1 MEVARKLAE
10 AQMSESSGTEQG
22 GGRPEEEEEEEEDSV
37 VQNVRE
43 HLLCARAGLQ
53 GSRESQQGQS

>member
-1 MEVARKLAE
+1 MARKLAE

-22 GGRPEEEEEEEEDSV
+22 GGRPEEEEEEDSV

>member
-22 GGRPEEEEEEEEDSV
+22 EGRLEEEEDCV

-43 HLLCARAGLQ
+43 QTHPML
-53 GSRESQQGQS
+53 S